1 MNNMNKDLI
10 KNEIN
15 IELHYNFVNNDAYAI
30 NFYTRN
36 TCSLAQVEII
46 SYLVKTL
53 YSAEKFEI
61 LSLPAQDGSFKDLTV
76 VRFLNNNAGVLALIA
91 ILVPI
96 LLYKSQLDANRTTSD
111 LNILKIIEECRNLD
125 IKDEQVEKIEEIC
138 SSYYPKKQKNIFYES
153 IIFDKNIV
161 SIKPMI
167 FEENRNIF
175 EREIRR
181 FQFKNYIEE
190 IPKEKEFLKTGLEG
204 NIQLSQPFIDKQQQ
218 YGRGVAWKGV
228 YYGDDIFDENE
239 QLIIEDGENIF
250 FYMQDDEYKNQILN
264 QEISFTSGDNIRVI
278 FDISRYYDY
287 INNKFSK
294 SRLYVKKV
302 VSHND
307 NLVKHKKELE
317 LRREKK
323 KLEEQHKN
331 QTSLFDDSQK

>member
-1 MNNMNKDLI
+1 MRLWGILKMNNMNKDLI

-125 IKDEQVEKIEEIC
+125 IKDEQ
-138 SSYYPKKQKNIFYES
+138 
-153 IIFDKNIV
+153 V